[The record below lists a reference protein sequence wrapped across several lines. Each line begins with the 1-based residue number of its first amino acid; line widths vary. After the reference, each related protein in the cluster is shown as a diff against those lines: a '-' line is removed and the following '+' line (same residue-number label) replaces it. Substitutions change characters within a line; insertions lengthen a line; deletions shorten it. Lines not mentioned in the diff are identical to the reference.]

1 MTRLKSVLIAT
12 LAAATLSA
20 PVNAAPVLAGDS
32 INVPYNSQF
41 ARIHYW
47 CAAGDAVIRAGL
59 PVTTMIYRASPQ
71 HRDAAQGMSF
81 ALSGRISGPCN
92 AMSANRAAHMCRGGS
107 GTSQDTVD
115 DDSPTGGGGQVT
127 GS

>member
-59 PVTTMIYRASPQ
+59 PVTTI
-71 HRDAAQGMSF
+71 
-81 ALSGRISGPCN
+81 LSGIAATSRCGP
-92 AMSANRAAHMCRGGS
+92 RDVVRTV
-107 GTSQDTVD
+107 GTYQWSV
-115 DDSPTGGGGQVT
+115 
-127 GS
+127 